1 VAKKSIFAQLKASA
15 VPTHKLL
22 ESPRYQNPGLF
33 KYAGKY
39 WLAYRYHR
47 MDTPTKRSGIG
58 ICEIDVETG
67 EPKSASQR
75 IPLSNPTD
83 SEHHEDCRLFVF
95 NGDPFISYTTMQ
107 GYVPGVNYTCVMQY
121 AKLKLTKKKW
131 SVVQEW
137 QPRHGN
143 NTGFAKEKNW
153 IFFEHNKALYC
164 IYATDPEHVVLRI
177 EGDEVVETI
186 KTPGPLWQWGHVR
199 GGTPPV
205 DLGDGRMLCL
215 FHSSIPTEEP
225 PHFVRYYAA
234 AYTFESK
241 PPFKILQIS
250 EQPVMSGSEEDGHKV
265 DPRYVQGWKPYVVFP
280 CGLVKDGDRFITSFG
295 VNDWQCAVGSL
306 TMDQLVLGSPDGSSF
321 KPRFFKTANGTM
333 PIRYID
339 AHQKPIFM
347 HWEVVKRPG
356 ICVAGEGYMH
366 VSNAREAVEVS
377 ELQGVEEIPKDGFD
391 LVMRKLK
398 ALRR

>member
-1 VAKKSIFAQLKASA
+1 MPKKSIFAQLKASA
-15 VPTHKLL
+15 VPPHKLL

-75 IPLSNPTD
+75 IPLSNPTN
-83 SEHHEDCRLFVF
+83 SEHHEDCRLFIF

-107 GYVPGVNYTCVMQY
+107 GYVPGVNYTCVMQH
-121 AKLKLTKKKW
+121 AKLKFAKNKW

-153 IFFEHNKALYC
+153 VFFEHNKALYC

-186 KTPGPLWQWGHVR
+186 KTPGPLWQWVMCAEARRLSILVMAGCCACSIPR
-199 GGTPPV
+199 SQPRSRRISCATTPPRTR
-205 DLGDGRMLCL
+205 LNRSRRSG
-215 FHSSIPTEEP
+215 FSKYPSS
-225 PHFVRYYAA
+225 R
-234 AYTFESK
+234 
-241 PPFKILQIS
+241 
-250 EQPVMSGSEEDGHKV
+250 
-265 DPRYVQGWKPYVVFP
+265 
-280 CGLVKDGDRFITSFG
+280 
-295 VNDWQCAVGSL
+295 
-306 TMDQLVLGSPDGSSF
+306 
-321 KPRFFKTANGTM
+321 
-333 PIRYID
+333 
-339 AHQKPIFM
+339 
-347 HWEVVKRPG
+347 
-356 ICVAGEGYMH
+356 
-366 VSNAREAVEVS
+366 
-377 ELQGVEEIPKDGFD
+377 
-391 LVMRKLK
+391 
-398 ALRR
+398 